1 MMPVCYLSR
10 PVALDDTTALS
21 TSVMVVLA
29 ASMLIG
35 VGCGGAQVGKG
46 ASEPQSITMDALV
59 VTPDGVYDA
68 EDLFDH
74 AYQLG
79 KQNRC
84 EEGIPYYEKV
94 ADEFADTQW
103 ASPALYNAGLC
114 LHELSKGEAAAEFY
128 ERLLREHPGSE
139 DTLHTRFQ
147 LAALYVSLER
157 HERGLEIAK
166 ELLEIR
172 DLDSDQKIEAL
183 ARRSQHELGL
193 GMIPEARRTAR
204 NAVGYYRSRP
214 DNERVMDEFFAA
226 AANYVFAET
235 YRIEAEKIQIPETN
249 AEQQHQV
256 LERRATFM
264 LQAQTEY
271 FNTMRYSLAEW
282 AAPAGYQIGA
292 MYDLLYQD
300 ISKSPVPPPKLEFSA
315 AEMAVYE
322 EEYRK
327 ELRKKIAPLVKHA
340 VRYWELTMMMLER
353 TGIESEWKDKIQ
365 AGLDRVREQSLHD
378 QMPGAQPLDTPPRNL
393 PKEPPP
399 ATPKDPS
406 REPATVGDE
415 T

>member
-1 MMPVCYLSR
+1 
-10 PVALDDTTALS
+10 
-21 TSVMVVLA
+21 
-29 ASMLIG
+29 
-35 VGCGGAQVGKG
+35 
-46 ASEPQSITMDALV
+46 MDALV

-79 KQNRC
+79 KQGRC
-84 EEGIPYYEKV
+84 EEGIPHYTKV

-114 LHELSKGEAAAEFY
+114 LHELSKGEEAAVFY
-128 ERLLREHPGSE
+128 ERLLREHPTSE
-139 DTLHTRFQ
+139 DTRHTQFQ

-172 DLDSDQKIEAL
+172 DLEPDEKIEAM
-183 ARRSQHELGL
+183 ARRAQHELGL
-193 GMIPEARRTAR
+193 GQGSEARRTAR
-204 NAVGYYRSRP
+204 SAVGYYRTRP
-214 DNERVMDEFFAA
+214 ENDRVMDEFFAA

-235 YRIEAEKIQIPETN
+235 YRLEAEAINIPDAP
-249 AEQQHQV
+249 AEEQHNV
-256 LERRATFM
+256 LERRAQFM

-300 ISKSPVPPPKLEFSA
+300 ISKSPVPPPKLKFND
-315 AEMAVYE
+315 AEMAAYE
-322 EEYRK
+322 DEYRK

-340 VRYWELTMMMLER
+340 IRYWELTMMMLER
-353 TGIESEWKDKIQ
+353 TGIESEWKEKIQ
-365 AGLDRVREQSLHD
+365 AGLDRVREQSLQD
-378 QMPGAQPLDTPPRNL
+378 QMPGAKPLDA
-393 PKEPPP
+393 PKLPP
-399 ATPKDPS
+399 ATTPKDPQ
-406 REPATVGDE
+406 RAPATVPEGA
-415 T
+415 